1 MVARG
6 WGSGTEAKL
15 ELPYPLVYGAVEN
28 RPLGTLCSDLVAKI
42 PFRGCGPI
50 SALVDIGDVL
60 RDPGLILALRVS
72 LHQDDP

>member
-6 WGSGTEAKL
+6 CSRGIEVKL
-15 ELPYPLVYGAVEN
+15 ELPHPLVYGAVEN

-42 PFRGCGPI
+42 PFRGRGPI
-50 SALVDIGDVL
+50 SALGDIGDIL